1 MNKIRNTVFS
11 SVKAHV
17 QLINAVVLPL
27 FPTPKSLQTE
37 CRVKQACLYEL
48 CWGEAWFRRW
58 QRYNKYNPKSKF
70 LGHLISQLESLP
82 HLRMDIQPFIYGHFS
97 AFSTREKKWNRD
109 ITFYLLPILKT
120 YEATTFCL
128 TQMLQ
133 PPHLFTA
140 GSNFPIQKSQS
151 LCNCG

>member
-1 MNKIRNTVFS
+1 MC
-11 SVKAHV
+11 
-17 QLINAVVLPL
+17 
-27 FPTPKSLQTE
+27 SLSMLQ
-37 CRVKQACLYEL
+37 CCLYFRLQSHCKPNAEL
-48 CWGEAWFRRW
+48 SKLACMSYAEVKPDFAVGKDTTSTTR
-58 QRYNKYNPKSKF
+58 NPNF

-97 AFSTREKKWNRD
+97 AFSTREKKMKSGYN
-109 ITFYLLPILKT
+109 ILSLADSQKRT
-120 YEATTFCL
+120 KQQRFASPK
-128 TQMLQ
+128 MLQ